1 MLFGKPVLL
10 TVLLTVLLLTV
21 STFFLQG
28 FSPQVWVKGCVQTKN
43 GQKMDRDTEI
53 EIEEKEISRDQT
65 IDRKSCRIWSTGSV
79 FFTGGRIFV
88 GS

>member
-21 STFFLQG
+21 STFFCRGLVLRYG
-28 FSPQVWVKGCVQTKN
+28 HKVVYTQTKN

-53 EIEEKEISRDQT
+53 EIDRD
-65 IDRKSCRIWSTGSV
+65 R
-79 FFTGGRIFV
+79 
-88 GS
+88 